1 MLLAMFRLL
10 GTPTVH
16 MWPGV
21 ELLPHYSP
29 LFPKWPTQKLIK
41 EARAL
46 EGSAGADLLKVRLL
60 LFFLPLLPFLLS
72 VLTPRRLHVPTC
84 MHSGCSRTIQQP
96 ASRPRRLSST
106 PTLAKRERGRGRE
119 RERERETDCR
129 RTVLFYYDLC
139 RIGDGSTSR

>member
-60 LFFLPLLPFLLS
+60 LFFLPLFLLSSFLLPRFLCSLFLLPLFLLPFLLS
-72 VLTPRRLHVPTC
+72 VLTPSSSACAHVHAQRMLTYD
-84 MHSGCSRTIQQP
+84 P
-96 ASRPRRLSST
+96 AARIS
-106 PTLAKRERGRGRE
+106 AKAALQHPYFSEA
-119 RERERETDCR
+119 
-129 RTVLFYYDLC
+129 
-139 RIGDGSTSR
+139 